1 MIKEVNNG
9 FVNIS
14 NQPKKLGK
22 IKGYH
27 KSSENILVFHKNHVL
42 GMPIRVVLDTKEFT
56 LYVHN
61 VDVEF
66 NNSSDIPRLDIRLE

>member
-9 FVNIS
+9 FVDMS
-14 NQPKKLGK
+14 KQPKKLGK

-27 KSSENILVFHKNHVL
+27 KSSESILIFHKDNVI
-42 GMPIRVVLDTKEFT
+42 GIPVRIVLDNKEFT
-56 LYVHN
+56 LYVRN

-66 NNSSDIPRLDIRLE
+66 NNSYDIPSLDIHLE

>member
-14 NQPKKLGK
+14 NQPKKLCK

-27 KSSENILVFHKNHVL
+27 KSSESVLVFHKANVI
-42 GMPIRVVLDTKEFT
+42 GIPVRVVLDTKEFT
-56 LYVHN
+56 LYVRN

-66 NNSSDIPRLDIRLE
+66 NNLSDIPRLDIRLE